1 MKNKTL
7 FSKMIWIAIVL
18 IPVVFFGTA
27 AILPTISEWIY
38 SLSAPAGESMTE
50 TTAEAITETTA
61 QVATETIA
69 RVETQTTT
77 GVVTDSISVVPIQS
91 PYYSI
96 PLSCELQ
103 DLIFTMCDKY
113 SLPYEIVL
121 SVIYHESTY
130 RPHLVGDSGAA
141 YGLMQVQPKWHLAR
155 MAKYGIYSNEELF
168 DPFANVCVGIDYL
181 GELYRVGKGL
191 EWTLMAYNGGP
202 DYADAL
208 TARGMISKYAESVIV
223 YSITIPY
230 QTVAAS

>member
-1 MKNKTL
+1 MKNKAL
-7 FSKMIWIAIVL
+7 INKLIWIAVIL
-18 IPVVFFGTA
+18 IPIVFFGTA

-38 SLSAPAGESMTE
+38 SQSAAAGESTTETTVEVMTE
-50 TTAEAITETTA
+50 TTSRIETETTGA
-61 QVATETIA
+61 
-69 RVETQTTT
+69 
-77 GVVTDSISVVPIQS
+77 VTDSISTSVDSIQS
-91 PYYSI
+91 PYYNV

-103 DLIFTMCDKY
+103 DLVFAMCDKY
-113 SLPYEIVL
+113 GLSYEIVL

-168 DPFANVCVGIDYL
+168 DPFTNVCVGIDYL

-208 TARGMISKYAESVIV
+208 TARGVTSKYAKSVIA
-223 YSITIPY
+223 YSVTIPY

>member
-7 FSKMIWIAIVL
+7 INKLVWIAIVL

-27 AILPTISEWIY
+27 AILPIISEWIY
-38 SLSAPAGESMTE
+38 SSFAAAGESTTE
-50 TTAEAITETTA
+50 TTAEVITETTV
-61 QVATETIA
+61 QVTTETA
-69 RVETQTTT
+69 VRVETEATAA
-77 GVVTDSISVVPIQS
+77 VTDSISIEPIQS
-91 PYYSI
+91 PYYGV

-103 DLIFTMCDKY
+103 DLVFTMCDKY
-113 SLPYEIVL
+113 GLPYKIVL

-130 RPHLVGDSGAA
+130 RPHLIGDSGAA

-168 DPFANVCVGIDYL
+168 DPFSNVCVGIDYL

-208 TARGMISKYAESVIV
+208 TARGVTSKYAESVIA

>member
-1 MKNKTL
+1 MRDKALINKL
-7 FSKMIWIAIVL
+7 IWIAIIL

-38 SLSAPAGESMTE
+38 SSFAAAGESVTGTTVDVVTEAVKEVVTEVTEEVVTE
-50 TTAEAITETTA
+50 TTSAATAEET
-61 QVATETIA
+61 
-69 RVETQTTT
+69 
-77 GVVTDSISVVPIQS
+77 SVLS

-96 PLSCELQ
+96 PLSHELQ

-113 SLPYEIVL
+113 GLPYEIVL

-155 MAKYGIYSNEELF
+155 MTKYGIYSNEELF

-208 TARGMISKYAESVIV
+208 TARGVTSKYAESVIA
-223 YSITIPY
+223 YSVTIPY
-230 QTVAAS
+230 QTAAAS

>member
-1 MKNKTL
+1 MKNKALINKLT
-7 FSKMIWIAIVL
+7 WIAIVL

-38 SLSAPAGESMTE
+38 SPSAPAGESMTE
-50 TTAEAITETTA
+50 TTAEVMTEIAA
-61 QVATETIA
+61 QVTTETIA
-69 RVETQTTT
+69 RVETETAT
-77 GVVTDSISVVPIQS
+77 GAASDSISIEPIQS

-181 GELYRVGKGL
+181 GELYRAGKGL

-208 TARGMISKYAESVIV
+208 TARGVTSKYAESIIA
-223 YSITIPY
+223 YSVTIPY

>member
-1 MKNKTL
+1 MKNKALINKLT
-7 FSKMIWIAIVL
+7 WIAIVL

-27 AILPTISEWIY
+27 TILPTISEWIY
-38 SLSAPAGESMTE
+38 SLSAAAGESVTE
-50 TTAEAITETTA
+50 TTAEVITETTA
-61 QVATETIA
+61 QVTTETIV
-69 RVETQTTT
+69 RVETETTSAAT
-77 GVVTDSISVVPIQS
+77 AEETNVLS
-91 PYYSI
+91 PYYNV
-96 PLSCELQ
+96 PLSHELQ
-103 DLIFTMCDKY
+103 DLVFTMCDKY
-113 SLPYEIVL
+113 GLPYEIIL

-141 YGLMQVQPKWHLAR
+141 YGLMQVQPKWHLTR

-208 TARGMISKYAESVIV
+208 TARGVTSKYAESVIA
-223 YSITIPY
+223 YSVTIPY
-230 QTVAAS
+230 QTAAAS